1 MPLIIVL
8 YVLGACLLCFF
19 IYEKIKAYSVKATVI
34 KSLTS
39 VGFMGVATVAAF
51 LNHGQSSFPY
61 FIIMGLLFGLL
72 GDIWLDLKYVYRPDD
87 TIYTYAGFGV
97 FAVGHIIFIIGMIVN
112 YGAGVKLLWIIL
124 PLVVGLLL
132 GVANGLLEKPMKM
145 NYGKYK
151 GAVMGY
157 GGILIAITL
166 LSLCMAWS
174 YGFHNGTLNMMLIG
188 TVLFLIS
195 DLILS
200 QTYFGGEGKEAPV
213 YIITNYVF
221 YYAAMY
227 VIASSILLA

>member
-1 MPLIIVL
+1 MPLIITL
-8 YVLGACLLCFF
+8 YVIGFCLLCFF

-39 VGFMGVATVAAF
+39 VGFMGVAAVAAY
-51 LNHGQSSFPY
+51 LNQAQSSFPY

-87 TIYTYAGFGV
+87 TIYTFAGFGV
-97 FAVGHIIFIIGMIVN
+97 FAVGHIIFIVGMIVN
-112 YGAGVKLLWIIL
+112 YGAQVPLLWIIL
-124 PLVVGLLL
+124 PLAVGLIL

-166 LSLCMAWS
+166 LSLCMAWQ
-174 YGFHNGTLNMMLIG
+174 YGFRNGTLNMMLIG

-200 QTYFGGEGKEAPV
+200 QTYFGGEGKEGPG
-213 YIITNYVF
+213 YIITNYGF

-227 VIASSILLA
+227 VIASSILFA